1 MVNKLLL
8 VISIQTS
15 MLNVPLLEITSS
27 AYSKVNAACLVCFR
41 CCPNSINEVLLI
53 LFAMAIYLAI
63 HTFLRVVVSI
73 TMTLTKTN
81 GQQQMVVNKSLYLF
95 INQ

>member
-8 VISIQTS
+8 VILIQTS
-15 MLNVPLLEITSS
+15 MLNVPLLEITTS
-27 AYSKVNAACLVCFR
+27 AYSKVNAACMVFFR
-41 CCPNSINEVLLI
+41 CCPNCINEA
-53 LFAMAIYLAI
+53 LFTMAIYLAI
-63 HTFLRVVVSI
+63 HTFLRIVVLI

-81 GQQQMVVNKSLYLF
+81 GQQQTVVNKALFLF